1 MVPVTDLASEHA
13 TAPTAIVRSFLE
25 SLQDAD
31 LDLALSFLDENVT
44 YINVSLPAVRGRDA
58 VERVFRPT
66 IGRMGFRV
74 HFHAVGTDEDDSGIV
89 LTERTDALIFGP
101 VSIQFWVYGRFEV
114 SDGRIT
120 VWRDSFDWG
129 DVLKGMI
136 RGVIGLGLPSVR
148 RTWPTDASLARA
160 TNS

>member
-1 MVPVTDLASEHA
+1 MVTVIDLAREE
-13 TAPTAIVRSFLE
+13 TIAPTAIVRSFLE

-31 LDLALSFLDENVT
+31 LDHALPLLDEDVV

-58 VERVFRPT
+58 VEKAFRPT

-74 HFHAVGTDEDDSGIV
+74 YFHAVGTDETNSGVV

-101 VSIQFWVYGRFEV
+101 ISVQFWVYGRFEV
-114 SDGRIT
+114 NNGRIT
-120 VWRDSFDWG
+120 LWQDSFDWG

-136 RGVIGLGLPSVR
+136 RGVVGLVLPFAR
-148 RTWPTDASLARA
+148 RTWPTDA
-160 TNS
+160 